1 LDEYFGPLVFAGRA
15 DFRSGIGRMG
25 NCQDRRTLL
34 EAKEWGLNVDQLEQ
48 ITQRITQLRAEE
60 TNAAMQFGIAVGR
73 RLEAEQ
79 MAAQAQKEAA
89 KKANTPVTGEP
100 EAN

>member
-1 LDEYFGPLVFAGRA
+1 
-15 DFRSGIGRMG
+15 M
-25 NCQDRRTLL
+25 
-34 EAKEWGLNVDQLEQ
+34 DQLE
-48 ITQRITQLRAEE
+48 QRITQLRAEE
-60 TNAAMQFGIAVGR
+60 TNAAMQFGIAMGR

-89 KKANTPVTGEP
+89 KAASAPVTGEP